1 MVSLR
6 AMKEKPVK
14 DDLTEA
20 LRQAALASGRTAYAL
35 ARDTG
40 TPYAAMWVFLK
51 GKGGLQLTTAG
62 RLAHVLDLE
71 LRPKRKGGRNCGKFG
86 D

>member
-1 MVSLR
+1 
-6 AMKEKPVK
+6 MKKKPVK
-14 DDLTEA
+14 DELTDT
-20 LRQAALASGRTAYAL
+20 LRRAALASGRTAYAL

-62 RLAHVLDLE
+62 RLARVLG
-71 LRPKRKGGRNCGKFG
+71 LRLVSAKRKKG
-86 D
+86 